1 MLGFILLVVLV
12 SVGFII
18 LRKYD
23 PYPIKAVKVKEV
35 KEDVLLRQK
44 DFITY
49 EDRIEREL
57 GEMEFNEG
65 YQDDP
70 EFGRLLEKVRQT
82 AIRNKK
88 IEADRLKEA
97 EQNDDN
103 MR

>member
-1 MLGFILLVVLV
+1 MLGFILLAVLV
-12 SVGFII
+12 YVGLDF
-18 LRKYD
+18 LHKYK
-23 PYPIKAVKVKEV
+23 PKPVEV
-35 KEDVLLRQK
+35 TEDKEDLLLRQK
-44 DFITY
+44 DFVTY

-57 GEMEFNEG
+57 DEMEFNEG

-97 EQNDDN
+97 EQNDDSIG
-103 MR
+103 